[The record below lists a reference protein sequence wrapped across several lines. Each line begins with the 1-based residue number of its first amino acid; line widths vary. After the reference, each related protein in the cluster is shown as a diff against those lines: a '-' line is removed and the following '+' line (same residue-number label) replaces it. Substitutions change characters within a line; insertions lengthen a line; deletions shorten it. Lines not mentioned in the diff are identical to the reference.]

1 MELYIY
7 AQEDG
12 SIAGFSRFQPSG
24 YNFPKL
30 EISDEDIENFRANFF
45 DYKYLNGELVK
56 PQEQASKDQEQATKD
71 DDGELQKQL
80 AMQQQISAKTVQA
93 VAMCVASINESQA
106 QMQEIKKSNDQS
118 TSSSQSPV
126 DSKSLTSQSQSQS
139 VSESGSNSESNS
151 NTESG
156 VTK

>member
-1 MELYIY
+1 MELYVY

-12 SIAGFSRFQPSG
+12 SIAGFSKFQPSG
-24 YNFPKL
+24 HNFPKI
-30 EISDEDIENFRANFF
+30 EISDEDIEAFRANFF

-56 PQEQASKDQEQATKD
+56 PQEQASKD
-71 DDGELQKQL
+71 DDGETQKQL
-80 AMQQQISAKTVQA
+80 TVQQQITAKAIQEI
-93 VAMCVASINESQA
+93 AMLEVSINELQV
-106 QMQEIKKSNDQS
+106 QIQKIKKSNDQS
-118 TSSSQSPV
+118 TTSSQSPF
-126 DSKSLTSQSQSQS
+126 DSHSLTSQSQSQS

>member
-1 MELYIY
+1 MELYVY

-12 SIAGFSRFQPSG
+12 SITGFSEFQPSG

-45 DYKYLNGELVK
+45 KYRYLNGELVK
-56 PQEQASKDQEQATKD
+56 PQEQASKEDYEKVQQ
-71 DDGELQKQL
+71 QL
-80 AMQQQISAKTVQA
+80 TTQQQISAKAIQE
-93 VAMCVASINESQA
+93 VAKLGASINELQV
-106 QMQEIKKSNDQS
+106 QIQEIKKSNDQS
-118 TSSSQSPV
+118 TTSSQKPV
-126 DSKSLTSQSQSQS
+126 DSQSQSQS

-151 NTESG
+151 NAESG

>member
-56 PQEQASKDQEQATKD
+56 PQEQASKD

-80 AMQQQISAKTVQA
+80 AMQQQISAKTIQA
-93 VAMCVASINESQA
+93 VAMYGASINELQA

-126 DSKSLTSQSQSQS
+126 DSKPLTSQSQSQS
-139 VSESGSNSESNS
+139 VSESGSTSESNS

>member
-7 AQEDG
+7 TQEDG
-12 SIAGFSRFQPSG
+12 SIAGFSIFQPSG

-56 PQEQASKDQEQATKD
+56 PQEQASKD

-80 AMQQQISAKTVQA
+80 AMQQQISAKTIQA
-93 VAMCVASINESQA
+93 VAMYGASINELQA

-126 DSKSLTSQSQSQS
+126 DNKPLTSQSQSQS
-139 VSESGSNSESNS
+139 VSESGSTSESNS